1 MKRNDR
7 NNPSPGT
14 SNGMMLAE
22 LKHLKATL
30 AAKDKRIKELE
41 DQLKAAK
48 GERPAA
54 PAGLE
59 VLGGTPVA
67 GKPAA

>member
-7 NNPSPGT
+7 GGNPT
-14 SNGMMLAE
+14 QANGMMLAE

-41 DQLKAAK
+41 DQVKALKAP
-48 GERPAA
+48 PASPVPA
-54 PAGLE
+54 PVE
-59 VLGGTPVA
+59 S
-67 GKPAA
+67 KPAA

>member
-41 DQLKAAK
+41 DQVKALKA
-48 GERPAA
+48 PATSVPA
-54 PAGLE
+54 PVE
-59 VLGGTPVA
+59 S
-67 GKPAA
+67 KPAA

>member
-41 DQLKAAK
+41 DQVKALKAP
-48 GERPAA
+48 PATSTPA
-54 PAGLE
+54 PVE
-59 VLGGTPVA
+59 S
-67 GKPAA
+67 KPAA

>member
-1 MKRNDR
+1 MKRNNSNDR
-7 NNPSPGT
+7 NAQN

-41 DQLKAAK
+41 DQVKALKAP
-48 GERPAA
+48 PATVVPA
-54 PAGLE
+54 PVE
-59 VLGGTPVA
+59 S
-67 GKPAA
+67 KPAA

>member
-1 MKRNDR
+1 MKRSDR
-7 NNPSPGT
+7 STPQT

-41 DQLKAAK
+41 DQLKALQT
-48 GERPAA
+48 PAPPA
-54 PAGLE
+54 P
-59 VLGGTPVA
+59 TPVEA
-67 GKPAA
+67 KPAA

>member
-7 NNPSPGT
+7 NNDRNTQT

-30 AAKDKRIKELE
+30 AAKDKRIKDLE
-41 DQLKAAK
+41 DELKKLKA
-48 GERPAA
+48 PVVAA
-54 PAGLE
+54 
-59 VLGGTPVA
+59 GTPVA
-67 GKPAA
+67 EKPAA